1 MLPLAPKAQAVMA
14 DPWVIRC
21 GAVTAAFEG
30 ALFVPG
36 MHLALHNKTLP
47 WDVKHIEA
55 HSARSHV
62 IEGVRV

>member
-1 MLPLAPKAQAVMA
+1 MA

-36 MHLALHNKTLP
+36 MHLALHSKTLP